1 MQYVRFGSTG
11 MKVSRLCFGCMTYG
25 SKSWREW
32 VLTEEE
38 SKPFYKAAFDA
49 GINFYDTADVY
60 SQGVSEEI
68 LGRAVKEHAS
78 RREEVVVAT
87 KVYNPMGKTPNLKGL
102 SRKHIMEGI
111 DASLKRLKMDY
122 VDLYIIHRFDYET
135 DMEETLEALSDVVK
149 AGKALYLGA
158 SSMWSWQ
165 FAKMLTMQK
174 ERGLARFVSMQNY
187 YNLIYREEEREMLPL
202 CKEEKIAVTPWS
214 PIARGFLAGSKPS
227 QGEKTLRGQ
236 TDDFMNTLGIG
247 ATDIDHEIAERVRVT
262 AEKLG
267 VSRAA
272 VAIAW
277 TLANP
282 LVTSP
287 IVGASKPH
295 HLPDAL
301 KGLELKLD
309 DETRKFLEAPYRP
322 RKPAGHI

>member
-1 MQYVRFGSTG
+1 MEYVRFGSTG
-11 MKVSRLCFGCMTYG
+11 MKVSRLCLGCMTYG
-25 SKSWREW
+25 SKAWREW
-32 VLTEEE
+32 VLNEDDA
-38 SKPFYKAAFDA
+38 KPFFKAAFEA

-60 SQGVSEEI
+60 SLGASEEV
-68 LGRAVKEHAS
+68 LGRAVKEYAA

-87 KVYNPMGKTPNLKGL
+87 KVFNPMGKAPNLKGL

-135 DMEETLEALSDVVK
+135 EIEETLEALSDVVK

-165 FAKMLTMQK
+165 FAKMLTLQK

-214 PIARGFLAGSKPS
+214 PIARGFLAGSMPS
-227 QGEKTLRGQ
+227 QGEKTVRGN
-236 TDDFMNTLGIG
+236 TDDFAKTLGIG
-247 ATDIDHEIAERVRVT
+247 ATDTDHEIAERVRVT

-282 LVTSP
+282 VVTSS

-295 HLPDAL
+295 HLADAL
-301 KGLELKLD
+301 KALEIKFD
-309 DETRKFLEAPYRP
+309 AETRKYLEEPYRT
-322 RKPAGHI
+322 RKPTGHA

>member
-11 MKVSRLCFGCMTYG
+11 IKVSRLCFGCMTYG

-32 VLTEEE
+32 VLTEED

-49 GINFYDTADVY
+49 GINFFDTADVY

-87 KVYNPMGKTPNLKGL
+87 KVYNPMGKAANLKGL

-122 VDLYIIHRFDYET
+122 VDLYIIHRFDYDTE
-135 DMEETLEALSDVVK
+135 MEETLEALSDVVK
-149 AGKALYLGA
+149 AGKVLYLGA

-202 CKEEKIAVTPWS
+202 CNEEKIAVTPWS
-214 PIARGFLAGSKPS
+214 PIARGFLAGSMPS
-227 QGEKTLRGQ
+227 QGERTVRGQ
-236 TDDFMNTLGIG
+236 TDDFAKTLGIG
-247 ATDIDHEIAERVRVT
+247 ATDTDHEIAERVRVT

-277 TLANP
+277 TMANP

-287 IVGASKPH
+287 IIGASKPH

-301 KGLELKLD
+301 KALEIKFD
-309 DETRKFLEAPYRP
+309 DATKKYLEEPYRT
-322 RKPAGHI
+322 RKPAGHV

>member
-1 MQYVRFGSTG
+1 MEYVRFGSTG
-11 MKVSRLCFGCMTYG
+11 MKVSRLCLGCMTYG
-25 SKSWREW
+25 SKAWREW
-32 VLTEEE
+32 VLNEDDA
-38 SKPFYKAAFDA
+38 KPFFKAAFEA

-60 SQGVSEEI
+60 SLGASEEV
-68 LGRAVKEHAS
+68 LGRAVKEYAP

-87 KVYNPMGKTPNLKGL
+87 KVYNAMGKAPNLKGL

-135 DMEETLEALSDVVK
+135 EMEETLEALSDVVK

-174 ERGLARFVSMQNY
+174 ERGLSRFVSMQNY

-214 PIARGFLAGSKPS
+214 PIARGFLAGSMPS
-227 QGEKTLRGQ
+227 QGERTVRGN
-236 TDDFMNTLGIG
+236 TDDYSKSLGIG
-247 ATDIDHEIAERVRVT
+247 ATDTDHEIAERVRVT

-301 KGLELKLD
+301 KALELKLD

>member
-25 SKSWREW
+25 AKTWREW

-78 RREEVVVAT
+78 RREEVVIAT
-87 KVYNPMGKTPNLKGL
+87 KVYNPMGKAPNLKGL

-111 DASLKRLKMDY
+111 DASLKRLKTDY

-135 DMEETLEALSDVVK
+135 EMEETLEALSDVVK

-214 PIARGFLAGSKPS
+214 PIARGFLAGSMPS
-227 QGEKTLRGQ
+227 QGEKTLRGK
-236 TDDFMNTLGIG
+236 TDDFAKTLGIG
-247 ATDIDHEIAERVRVT
+247 ATDTDHEIAERVRVT

-277 TLANP
+277 TLHNP

-287 IVGASKPH
+287 IIGASKPH

-301 KGLELKLD
+301 KALEIKFD
-309 DETRKFLEAPYRP
+309 DATKKFLEEPYRT
-322 RKPAGHI
+322 RKPAGHV

>member
-32 VLTEEE
+32 VLTEED

-78 RREEVVVAT
+78 RREEVVIAT
-87 KVYNPMGKTPNLKGL
+87 KVYNPMGKSPNLKGL

-111 DASLKRLKMDY
+111 DASLKRLKTDY

-135 DMEETLEALSDVVK
+135 EMEETLEALSDVVK

-214 PIARGFLAGSKPS
+214 PIARGFLAGSMPS
-227 QGEKTLRGQ
+227 QGEKTLRGK
-236 TDDFMNTLGIG
+236 TDDFAKLLGIG
-247 ATDIDHEIAERVRVT
+247 ATDTDHEIAERVRVT

-272 VAIAW
+272 VAISW
-277 TLANP
+277 TLHNP

-287 IVGASKPH
+287 IIGASKPH

-301 KGLELKLD
+301 KALEIKFD
-309 DETRKFLEAPYRP
+309 DATKKYLEEPYRT
-322 RKPAGHI
+322 RKPAGHV

>member
-1 MQYVRFGSTG
+1 MEYVRFGATG
-11 MKVSRLCFGCMTYG
+11 MKVSRLCLGCMTYG
-25 SKSWREW
+25 SKAWREW

-60 SQGVSEEI
+60 SQGVSEEV
-68 LGRAVKEHAS
+68 LGRAVKEHAA

-87 KVYNPMGKTPNLKGL
+87 KVFNPMGKAPNLKGL

-135 DMEETLEALSDVVK
+135 EMEETLDALSDVVK

-214 PIARGFLAGSKPS
+214 PIARGFLAGSMPS
-227 QGEKTLRGQ
+227 QGERTLRGK
-236 TDDFMNTLGIG
+236 TDDYAKLLSIG
-247 ATDIDHEIAERVRVT
+247 TTDTDHEIAERVRVT

-277 TLANP
+277 TLHNP

-287 IVGASKPH
+287 IIGASKPH

-301 KGLELKLD
+301 KALEIKFD
-309 DETRKFLEAPYRP
+309 DETRKFLEEPYKA
-322 RKPAGHI
+322 RKPAGHA

>member
-25 SKSWREW
+25 SKAWREW
-32 VLTEEE
+32 VLTEED

-68 LGRAVKEHAS
+68 LGRAVKEHAA

-87 KVYNPMGKTPNLKGL
+87 KVFNPMGKAQNLKGL
-102 SRKHIMEGI
+102 SRKHIMEAI

-122 VDLYIIHRFDYET
+122 VDLYIIHRYDYDTE
-135 DMEETLEALSDVVK
+135 MEETLEALSDVVK

-214 PIARGFLAGSKPS
+214 PIARGFLAGSMPS

-236 TDDFMNTLGIG
+236 TDDFAKTLGIG
-247 ATDIDHEIAERVRVT
+247 ATDTDHEIAERVRVT

-267 VSRAA
+267 ASRAA

-301 KGLELKLD
+301 KALEIKLD
-309 DETRKFLEAPYRP
+309 DQTKKYLEEPYRT
-322 RKPAGHI
+322 RKPAGHA

>member
-1 MQYVRFGSTG
+1 MQYVRFGATG

-25 SKSWREW
+25 SKKWREW
-32 VLTEEE
+32 VMNEDEA
-38 SKPFYKAAFDA
+38 KPFFKAAFEA
-49 GINFYDTADVY
+49 GINFYDTADMY
-60 SQGVSEEI
+60 SLGASEEV
-68 LGRAVKEHAS
+68 LGRAVKEFAA

-87 KVYNPMGKTPNLKGL
+87 KVFNAMGDAPNLKGL

-135 DMEETLEALSDVVK
+135 EIEETLEALSDVVK

-202 CKEEKIAVTPWS
+202 CKAEKIAVTPWS
-214 PIARGFLAGSKPS
+214 PIARGFLAGSMPS
-227 QGEKTLRGQ
+227 QGERTVRGR
-236 TDDFMNTLGIG
+236 TDTYSNLLSIG
-247 ATDIDHEIAERVRVT
+247 ATDTDHEIAERVRIT

-277 TLANP
+277 TLSNP
-282 LVTSP
+282 VVTSP
-287 IVGASKPH
+287 IIGASKPH

-301 KGLELKLD
+301 KALEIKFD
-309 DETRKFLEAPYRP
+309 DETKKYLEEPYRA
-322 RKPAGHI
+322 RKPAGHV

>member
-25 SKSWREW
+25 SKAWREW
-32 VLTEEE
+32 VLTEED

-68 LGRAVKEHAS
+68 LGRAVKEHAA

-87 KVYNPMGKTPNLKGL
+87 KIYNPMGKSPNLKGL

-135 DMEETLEALSDVVK
+135 EMEETLEALSDVVK

-214 PIARGFLAGSKPS
+214 PIARGFLAGSMSS
-227 QGEKTLRGQ
+227 QGEKTLRGK
-236 TDDFMNTLGIG
+236 TDDFAKTLGIG
-247 ATDIDHEIAERVRVT
+247 ATDTDHEIAERVRVT

-277 TLANP
+277 TLHNP

-287 IVGASKPH
+287 IIGASKPH
-295 HLPDAL
+295 HLTDAL
-301 KGLELKLD
+301 KALEIKFD
-309 DETRKFLEAPYRP
+309 DATKKYLEEPYRT
-322 RKPAGHI
+322 RKPAGHA

>member
-1 MQYVRFGSTG
+1 M
-11 MKVSRLCFGCMTYG
+11 
-25 SKSWREW
+25 

-68 LGRAVKEHAS
+68 LGRAVKEHAP
-78 RREEVVVAT
+78 RREEVVIAT
-87 KVYNPMGKTPNLKGL
+87 KVFNPMGKSPNLKGL

-135 DMEETLEALSDVVK
+135 EMEETLEALSDVVK

-165 FAKMLTMQK
+165 FSKMLTMQK

-214 PIARGFLAGSKPS
+214 PIARGFLAGSMPS
-227 QGEKTLRGQ
+227 QGERTLRGR
-236 TDDFMNTLGIG
+236 TDDFANLLGIG

-277 TLANP
+277 VLQNP
-282 LVTSP
+282 IVTSP

-301 KGLELKLD
+301 KALELKF
-309 DETRKFLEAPYRP
+309 DEATKKYLEEPYKT
-322 RKPAGHI
+322 RKPAGHA